1 VLRPPR
7 DNEADA
13 DAWRRKSGHG
23 KTRYIPTRGA
33 RAQGRGWGDARTKL
47 WGGAGARAGR
57 TVTQTKRASDGGS
70 FARGS
75 AVPARSREGGS
86 PARGSAAP
94 ARGRDGGSPVRGSA
108 APAHRGRPMD
118 RSGPKGASSQRG
130 RSGESSTRTRS
141 GAGSARSEGYG
152 ASRGRGSAKSG
163 GAAGRSR
170 SPSPKADGGKR
181 SKNSSARRK

>member
-1 VLRPPR
+1 VRVIYPLQGTGKLVRVLRPPR

-57 TVTQTKRASDGGS
+57 TVAQTKRTSD
-70 FARGS
+70 
-75 AVPARSREGGS
+75 GS
-86 PARGSAAP
+86 PARGSTAP
-94 ARGRDGGSPVRGSA
+94 SRGRNGGSPARGSA

-118 RSGPKGASSQRG
+118 RISPKGASSQRG

-141 GAGSARSEGYG
+141 GAGSARSEGYS
-152 ASRGRGSAKSG
+152 ANRGRSGAKG
-163 GAAGRSR
+163 GGGGGRSR
-170 SPSPKADGGKR
+170 SPSPKAGGGKR

>member
-1 VLRPPR
+1 VRVIYPLQGTGKLVRVLRPPR

-70 FARGS
+70 
-75 AVPARSREGGS
+75 PA
-86 PARGSAAP
+86 
-94 ARGRDGGSPVRGSA
+94 RGSA

-118 RSGPKGASSQRG
+118 RISPKGASSQRG

-141 GAGSARSEGYG
+141 GAGSARSEGFG
-152 ASRGRGSAKSG
+152 ASRGRGGAKSG
-163 GAAGRSR
+163 GGAGRSR

>member
-1 VLRPPR
+1 VRVIYPLQGTGKLVRVLRPPR

-57 TVTQTKRASDGGS
+57 TVAQTKRTSD
-70 FARGS
+70 
-75 AVPARSREGGS
+75 GS
-86 PARGSAAP
+86 PARGSTAP
-94 ARGRDGGSPVRGSA
+94 SRGRNGGSPARGSA

-118 RSGPKGASSQRG
+118 RISPKGASSQRG

-152 ASRGRGSAKSG
+152 ASRGRGGAKSG
-163 GAAGRSR
+163 GGAGRSR